1 MDAHND
7 GRLSRSHMN
16 KANVLIQCYVFLT
29 IIDID
34 QVCIHKIIISC
45 MLHTLLTKFSVMY
58 MYFTTVILRSFG
70 KLFGLFDPVVSNIA
84 QACRVLMLHSH

>member
-1 MDAHND
+1 MDAQND
-7 GRLSRSHMN
+7 GRLCYSHMN
-16 KANVLIQCYVFLT
+16 KANVLTRYVFVT

-34 QVCIHKIIISC
+34 QVCIHKMIIPC
-45 MLHTLLTKFSVMY
+45 MLHTLLTRFSVMY

-84 QACRVLMLHSH
+84 QACRVLMLHNH